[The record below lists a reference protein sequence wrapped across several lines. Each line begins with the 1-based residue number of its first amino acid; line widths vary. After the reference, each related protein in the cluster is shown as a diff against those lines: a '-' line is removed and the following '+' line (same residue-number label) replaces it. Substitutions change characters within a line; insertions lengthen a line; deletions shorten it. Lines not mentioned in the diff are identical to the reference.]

1 MVVCFLAP
9 ESPWWLVR
17 NDRLEDA
24 RHSIE
29 RLSGGRSTEE
39 ISNTLA
45 MMVHTTGVEAE
56 TTRGANYIDCFRG
69 SDLRRTEIVCLTFMG
84 QILSGSTFAYT
95 PTYFFTSAGMPTAE
109 SFKLSLGAK
118 GAAFIG
124 TVA

>member
-17 NDRLEDA
+17 NDRIEDA

-29 RLSGGRSTEE
+29 RLSGGKSAED
-39 ISNTLA
+39 IGNTLA

-56 TTRGANYIDCFRG
+56 TTHGANYLDCFRG

-84 QILSGSTFAYT
+84 QILSGSSFAYT

-124 TVA
+124 TIS